1 MIAQTLALALVVSSP
16 GPARTRPA
24 AVLQPDN
31 LVRAR
36 HGLLP
41 RKVVRARARPR
52 ARGRLVVLLP
62 PAPTWLGAPAEP
74 AADAP
79 TTGPAVDAA
88 VAPIAG
94 SVEPAAAV
102 ARAEAPPGL
111 SGSVEGVAVRWMLVR
126 HRAAWEPEAAVRATI
141 AGSELEAVL
150 VRRP

>member
-79 TTGPAVDAA
+79 GTGPAVDAA
-88 VAPIAG
+88 GAPIAG
-94 SVEPAAAV
+94 PVEPAAAV
-102 ARAEAPPGL
+102 AEAPGL